1 MKLYRTLTLLVAVS
15 MMLAVP
21 PAYMNQAM
29 AAPATKDATT
39 PAPTGKIIL
48 YTSVPQ
54 DIVDRLQSDYK
65 AKFPA
70 STLEV
75 FRAGSSEVEAKMA
88 AEKQAGSI
96 QADLVWVAE
105 PSTYEDFKAQGILL
119 KFAPAEAS
127 VLPAEMK
134 DKDGTY
140 YAGRL
145 INMVVAFNIKAN
157 PKPASWKDLLNSAY
171 KGKLGFPTPASSG
184 AAEAAVRTLADTQG
198 FGWDYFKQ
206 FRANGGKQ
214 IKNNSAVQEQLST
227 GELLVGALLDFMM
240 RDAKA
245 KGSPVDYAWPT
256 EGAVFIP
263 SPIAVIKTSKN
274 PEAAKAFVDYLL
286 SKDGQASM
294 VKLGNFI
301 PVRSDV
307 PGPAGTPAL
316 GQIKRLTTD
325 WRTVREKRQDTKDQF
340 EAIFSK

>member
-1 MKLYRTLTLLVAVS
+1 MKRYWSLTLLISLLVV
-15 MMLAVP
+15 LAMI
-21 PAYMNQAM
+21 AEGA
-29 AAPATKDATT
+29 AAPA
-39 PAPTGKIIL
+39 PSGKVTL

-54 DIVDRLQSDYK
+54 DIVDRLQTDYK

-88 AEKQAGSI
+88 AEKKAGSI
-96 QADLVWVAE
+96 QADVVWVAE
-105 PSTYEDFKAQGILL
+105 PSTYEDFKKQDILL
-119 KFAPAEAS
+119 KFSPAEAGA
-127 VLPAEMK
+127 LPAEMK
-134 DKDGTY
+134 DKDGYY

-145 INMVVAFNIKAN
+145 INMVVAFNNKAN

-171 KGKLGFPTPASSG
+171 KGKVGFPTPVSSG
-184 AAEAAVRTLADTQG
+184 AAEAAVRTLADTSG

-214 IKNNSAVQEQLST
+214 IKNNPALST
-227 GELLVGALLDFMM
+227 GELLVGALLDYMI
-240 RDAKA
+240 RDAKS
-245 KGSPVDYAWPT
+245 KGSPVDYAWPA

-263 SPIAVIKTSKN
+263 SPIAVIHTSKN

-286 SKDGQASM
+286 SKEGQASM

-301 PVRSDV
+301 PVRSDI
-307 PGPAGTPAL
+307 PGPAGTPTL
-316 GQIKRLTTD
+316 GQIKRLATD
-325 WRTVREKRQDTKDQF
+325 WRMVREKRQDTKDQF

>member
-1 MKLYRTLTLLVAVS
+1 MKRYRKITALISLFFA
-15 MMLAVP
+15 LAVTIN
-21 PAYMNQAM
+21 YSVQAI
-29 AAPATKDATT
+29 AAPAPKSTGTS
-39 PAPTGKIIL
+39 APSGKITL

-54 DIVDRLQSDYK
+54 DIVDRLQTDYK

-70 STLEV
+70 VTLDV

-88 AEKQAGSI
+88 AERQAGSI

-105 PSTYEDFKAQGILL
+105 PSTYEDFKNQGILL
-119 KFAPAEAS
+119 KFAPAEANI
-127 VLPAEMK
+127 LPSEMK
-134 DKDGTY
+134 DKDGY
-140 YAGRL
+140 YFAGRL
-145 INMVVAFNIKAN
+145 INMIVAFNIKAN
-157 PKPASWKDLLNSAY
+157 PKPAAWKDLLNPAF
-171 KGKLGFPTPASSG
+171 KGKLGFPTPVSSG
-184 AAEAAVRTLADTQG
+184 AAEASVRTLADTQG

-214 IKNNSAVQEQLST
+214 IKNNSAMQEQLST
-227 GELLVGALLDFMM
+227 GELLVGVLLDFMI
-240 RDAKA
+240 RDAKS
-245 KGSPVDYAWPT
+245 KGSPVDYVWPA

-274 PEAAKAFVDYLL
+274 PETAKAFVDYLL
-286 SKDGQASM
+286 SKDGQNSM

-301 PVRSDV
+301 PVRPDV
-307 PGPAGTPAL
+307 PGPAGTPSL

>member
-1 MKLYRTLTLLVAVS
+1 MKFCRIRTALIAFFLTLSLTAG
-15 MMLAVP
+15 P
-21 PAYMNQAM
+21 GM
-29 AAPATKDATT
+29 AATAKKGPGG
-39 PAPTGKIIL
+39 PAPSGRIIL

-54 DIVDRLQSDYK
+54 NIVDRLQTDYK
-65 AKFPA
+65 AKFPGA
-70 STLEV
+70 ILDV
-75 FRAGSSEVEAKMA
+75 FRAGSSEVEAKLA
-88 AEKQAGSI
+88 TEKQAGGI

-105 PSTYEDFKAQGILL
+105 PSTYEDFKKQGILL
-119 KFAPAEAS
+119 KFASEEAKA
-127 VLPAEMK
+127 LPDEMK
-134 DKDGTY
+134 DKDGFY

-157 PKPASWKDLLNSAY
+157 PRPAAWKDLLKPAY
-171 KGKLGFPTPASSG
+171 KGKIGFPTPASSG
-184 AAEAAVRTLADTQG
+184 SAEAAVRTLADTPG

-227 GELLVGALLDFMM
+227 GELLAGALLDFMI

-245 KGSPVDYAWPT
+245 KGSPVDYAWPS

-263 SPIAVIKTSKN
+263 SPIAVIQGTKN
-274 PEAAKAFVDYLL
+274 PEAAKAFVNYLL
-286 SKDGQASM
+286 SKGGQESM

-307 PGPAGTPAL
+307 AGPAGTPSLAK
-316 GQIKRLTTD
+316 IKRLATD
-325 WRTVREKRQDTKDQF
+325 WRQVREKRQDTKDQF

>member
-1 MKLYRTLTLLVAVS
+1 MKRYRTVILLICSLVALTMIAES
-15 MMLAVP
+15 A
-21 PAYMNQAM
+21 
-29 AAPATKDATT
+29 AAPA
-39 PAPTGKIIL
+39 PSGKITL

-54 DIVDRLQSDYK
+54 NIVDRLQTDYK
-65 AKFPA
+65 AKAPA
-70 STLEV
+70 VTLQV

-96 QADLVWVAE
+96 QADVVWVAE
-105 PSTYEDFKAQGILL
+105 PSTYEDFKNQGILL
-119 KFAPAEAS
+119 KFSPAEAGA
-127 VLPAEMK
+127 LPSEMK
-134 DKDGTY
+134 DKDGYY

-171 KGKLGFPTPASSG
+171 KGKIGFPTPVSSG

-245 KGSPVDYAWPT
+245 KGSPVDYAWPA

-263 SPIAVIKTSKN
+263 SPIAVINTSKN

-286 SKDGQASM
+286 SKEGQASM

-325 WRTVREKRQDTKDQF
+325 WRIVREKRQDTKDQF

>member
-1 MKLYRTLTLLVAVS
+1 MRHYRSLTLLLSFLVILTLSAEGT
-15 MMLAVP
+15 
-21 PAYMNQAM
+21 
-29 AAPATKDATT
+29 AAPA
-39 PAPTGKIIL
+39 PSGKITL

-54 DIVDRLQSDYK
+54 DIVDRLQTDYK

-88 AEKQAGSI
+88 AEKKAGAI
-96 QADLVWVAE
+96 QADVVWVAE
-105 PSTYEDFKAQGILL
+105 PSTYEDFKTQDILL
-119 KFAPAEAS
+119 KFTPAEAAA
-127 VLPAEMK
+127 LPAEMK
-134 DKDGTY
+134 DKDGYY

-145 INMVVAFNIKAN
+145 INMVVAYNAKAN
-157 PKPASWKDLLNSAY
+157 PKPASWKDLLSSAY
-171 KGKLGFPTPASSG
+171 KGKIGFPTPVSSG
-184 AAEAAVRTLADTQG
+184 AAEAAVRTLADTPG

-227 GELLVGALLDFMM
+227 GELLAGALLDFMM

-245 KGSPVDYAWPT
+245 KGSPVDYAWPA

-274 PEAAKAFVDYLL
+274 PETAKAFIDYLL

-301 PVRSDV
+301 PVRADV
-307 PGPAGTPAL
+307 PGPVGTPSLA
-316 GQIKRLTTD
+316 QIKRLATD
-325 WRTVREKRQDTKDQF
+325 WRMVREKRQDTKDQF

>member
-1 MKLYRTLTLLVAVS
+1 MKRTLSLILLASFFAVLTLVAEGT
-15 MMLAVP
+15 
-21 PAYMNQAM
+21 
-29 AAPATKDATT
+29 AAPA
-39 PAPTGKIIL
+39 PSGKLTL

-54 DIVDRLQSDYK
+54 NIVDRLQTDYK
-65 AKFPA
+65 AKAPGV
-70 STLEV
+70 TLEV

-88 AEKQAGSI
+88 AEKQAGTI

-119 KFAPAEAS
+119 TFSPKEAG

-145 INMVVAFNIKAN
+145 INMVVAYNAKAN
-157 PKPASWKDLLNSAY
+157 PKPAGWNDLLKPAY
-171 KGKLGFPTPASSG
+171 KGKLGFPTPANSG
-184 AAEAAVRTLADTQG
+184 AAEAAVRTLVDAQG

-227 GELLVGALLDFMM
+227 GEILVAALLDYMI
-240 RDAKA
+240 RDAKG
-245 KGSPVDYAWPT
+245 KGSPVDYAWPA

-263 SPIAVIKTSKN
+263 SPIAIIKTTKN
-274 PEAAKAFVDYLL
+274 PDAAKAFVDHLL
-286 SKDGQASM
+286 SKEGQISL
-294 VKLGNFI
+294 VKLGDFI

-307 PGPAGTPAL
+307 SGSPGTPTLA
-316 GQIKRLTTD
+316 QIKRLATD
-325 WRTVREKRQDTKDQF
+325 WKMVREKRQDTKDQF

>member
-1 MKLYRTLTLLVAVS
+1 MKRYLSLTLLTSFLVVLTLIAEG
-15 MMLAVP
+15 A
-21 PAYMNQAM
+21 
-29 AAPATKDATT
+29 AAPA
-39 PAPTGKIIL
+39 PSGKITL

-54 DIVDRLQSDYK
+54 DIVDRLQTDYK

-88 AEKQAGSI
+88 AEKKAGSI
-96 QADLVWVAE
+96 QADVVWVAE
-105 PSTYEDFKAQGILL
+105 PSTYEDFKSQGILL
-119 KFAPAEAS
+119 KFSPAEAGA
-127 VLPAEMK
+127 LPAEMK
-134 DKDGTY
+134 DKDGYY

-171 KGKLGFPTPASSG
+171 KGKIGFPTPVSSG

-245 KGSPVDYAWPT
+245 KGSPVDYAWPA

-263 SPIAVIKTSKN
+263 SPIAVITTSKN

-286 SKDGQASM
+286 SKEGQASM
-294 VKLGNFI
+294 VRLGNFI

-316 GQIKRLTTD
+316 GQIKRLSTD
-325 WRTVREKRQDTKDQF
+325 WRMVREKRQDTKDQF

>member
-1 MKLYRTLTLLVAVS
+1 MKLYRMLILLLSFLVALTLIAEGT
-15 MMLAVP
+15 
-21 PAYMNQAM
+21 
-29 AAPATKDATT
+29 AA
-39 PAPTGKIIL
+39 PAPTGKITL

-65 AKFPA
+65 TKFPA

-88 AEKQAGSI
+88 AEKKAGSI
-96 QADLVWVAE
+96 QADVVWVAE
-105 PSTYEDFKAQGILL
+105 PSTYEDFKSQGILL
-119 KFAPAEAS
+119 KFSPAEAGA
-127 VLPAEMK
+127 LPAEMK
-134 DKDGTY
+134 DKDGYY

-171 KGKLGFPTPASSG
+171 KGKIGFPTPVSSG

-198 FGWDYFKQ
+198 FGWDYFRQ

-245 KGSPVDYAWPT
+245 KGSPVDYAWPA

-263 SPIAVIKTSKN
+263 SPIAVITTSKN

-286 SKDGQASM
+286 SKEGQASM

-316 GQIKRLTTD
+316 GQIKRLSTD

>member
-1 MKLYRTLTLLVAVS
+1 MKLYRMLILLLSFLVALT
-15 MMLAVP
+15 MIAEGT
-21 PAYMNQAM
+21 
-29 AAPATKDATT
+29 AA
-39 PAPTGKIIL
+39 PAPTGKITL

-65 AKFPA
+65 TKFPA

-88 AEKQAGSI
+88 AEKKAGSI
-96 QADLVWVAE
+96 QADVVWVAE
-105 PSTYEDFKAQGILL
+105 PSTYEDFKSQGILL
-119 KFAPAEAS
+119 KFSPAEAGA
-127 VLPAEMK
+127 LPAEMK
-134 DKDGTY
+134 DKDGYY

-171 KGKLGFPTPASSG
+171 KGKIGFPTPVSSG

-245 KGSPVDYAWPT
+245 KGSPVDYAWPA

-263 SPIAVIKTSKN
+263 SPIAVITTSKN

-286 SKDGQASM
+286 SKEGQASM

-316 GQIKRLTTD
+316 GQIKRLSTD
-325 WRTVREKRQDTKDQF
+325 WRTVREKRTPKTSLRPSSQIGPLFTA
-340 EAIFSK
+340 EW